1 MRYFRVWLRRYAESI
16 ISMYTIWPILICNQY
31 GPTHIPPS
39 CSHYVSD
46 DVLFADSYYEI
57 NEHETLWYGI
67 WTATN
72 IYIIVVISIRCIYR
86 KLRLLENFQAEIRSI
101 IVNYVSYTYI
111 CDSIVHEFVRFATI
125 WWIRWRF
132 VDAVFKNLVCE
143 TCRFTGTCRLT
154 AKFIFWFR
162 TKSRLQKYNRCT
174 LLASRSGWI

>member
-1 MRYFRVWLRRYAESI
+1 MLDLADDQFFFCKNEELAMRYFRVWLRRYAESI

-46 DVLFADSYYEI
+46 DVLFANSYYEI

-72 IYIIVVISIRCIYR
+72 IYIIVVISVRCIYW
-86 KLRLLENFQAEIRSI
+86 KLRLLENFQAEIRSV

-111 CDSIVHEFVRFATI
+111 CDSICARVRMFYYDKI
-125 WWIRWRF
+125 II
-132 VDAVFKNLVCE
+132 N
-143 TCRFTGTCRLT
+143 TGKL
-154 AKFIFWFR
+154 K
-162 TKSRLQKYNRCT
+162 L
-174 LLASRSGWI
+174 